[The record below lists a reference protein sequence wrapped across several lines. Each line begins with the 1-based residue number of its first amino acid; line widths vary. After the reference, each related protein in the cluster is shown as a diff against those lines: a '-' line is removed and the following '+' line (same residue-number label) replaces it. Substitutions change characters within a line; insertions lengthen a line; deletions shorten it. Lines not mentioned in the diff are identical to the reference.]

1 MYSNAIQPAMNH
13 LRTTI
18 TFFPQLLDLSQIV
31 ILNLIAR
38 KEFIQ
43 LIDIDRRRSYSLT
56 TYSLIHFIARKSDRN
71 QDRKSTRL
79 NSSHVAISYA
89 VFCLKKKKQQQDRT
103 FNNECL
109 VDTAIYKAC

>member
-1 MYSNAIQPAMNH
+1 MYRNAIQTAMNH

-18 TFFPQLLDLSQIV
+18 TLFPQLLDLSQIV

-56 TYSLIHFIARKSDRN
+56 THCLIHFMARKSDRN
-71 QDRKSTRL
+71 QDLSPAAVAVSDAQIDPTTLRPVRTSYQPPSTTTI
-79 NSSHVAISYA
+79 V
-89 VFCLKKKKQQQDRT
+89 
-103 FNNECL
+103 
-109 VDTAIYKAC
+109 